1 MGISPQLRLGKG
13 GTGMKAEPERSGKT
27 EAEQWACS
35 GTVQPV
41 RTAQLLGSQ
50 ARGPSLGLRGLPSPA
65 RPSAMTLGTS
75 SAAFPTG
82 APRPG
87 A

>member
-41 RTAQLLGSQ
+41 RTAQLLGNQ
-50 ARGPSLGLRGLPSPA
+50 ARGPSSILWGSPGLVRGGPGPPWSSKPSP
-65 RPSAMTLGTS
+65 TLSDDAGH
-75 SAAFPTG
+75 
-82 APRPG
+82 
-87 A
+87 

>member
-13 GTGMKAEPERSGKT
+13 GTGMKAEPERSRKT

-35 GTVQPV
+35 GTAQPV

-50 ARGPSLGLRGLPSPA
+50 ARGPSSIPLGQPWSGPWRAWASVVFQAQPDPQ
-65 RPSAMTLGTS
+65 R
-75 SAAFPTG
+75 
-82 APRPG
+82 
-87 A
+87 